1 MKIEKII
8 MSEKNMSKSL
18 SALAGITLAVT
29 VPIAFNASSDNNTA
43 ESKAS
48 ESIEKTEGS
57 SEMSKD
63 SKVAITHKQN
73 TTAAGNKK
81 DSKSSETFAC

>member
-18 SALAGITLAVT
+18 SVLAGITLAVT

-43 ESKAS
+43 ESNCIHS
-48 ESIEKTEGS
+48 E
-57 SEMSKD
+57 
-63 SKVAITHKQN
+63 
-73 TTAAGNKK
+73 
-81 DSKSSETFAC
+81 